1 MLTPAP
7 TPTFIGAFPV
17 ILGVFFMVN
26 ARTEIIDIMAPGSIP
41 KGNKDESFFQGVM
54 VHYMFILG
62 IALHAS
68 GVTNLA
74 LCLGFP
80 GELAMIPLF
89 TTVATMIL
97 FMAISRT
104 GIAGAPQFSFPPVPG
119 VVMLPTIL
127 ATLSY
132 NAYTNWASYGLTA
145 AETKLFAALN
155 VAPVV
160 ITQASARSAIRA
172 SSAPRTLVTPRPSDV
187 WALMKGKDTRCARAQ
202 GRSRGTGCA

>member
-1 MLTPAP
+1 MLTPAA

-41 KGNKDESFFQGVM
+41 KGNKDESYLLVM

-80 GELAMIPLF
+80 GALAMIPLF

-119 VVMLPTIL
+119 VVMAPTIL

-160 ITQASARSAIRA
+160 ITQALGAYQRSLGYSREQCA
-172 SSAPRTLVTPRPSDV
+172 
-187 WALMKGKDTRCARAQ
+187 KDFGHAKAK
-202 GRSRGTGCA
+202 

>member
-80 GELAMIPLF
+80 GPLAMIPMF
-89 TTVATMIL
+89 TTVAAMIL
-97 FMAISRT
+97 FMAIFRT

-132 NAYTNWASYGLTA
+132 NAYTNWASYGLRRGDEA
-145 AETKLFAALN
+145 LCRAECSARGHHAGSWRLPALTRLFA
-155 VAPVV
+155 
-160 ITQASARSAIRA
+160 RA
-172 SSAPRTLVTPRPSDV
+172 VR
-187 WALMKGKDTRCARAQ
+187 Q
-202 GRSRGTGCA
+202 GLWSRQGQVMSGL

>member
-26 ARTEIIDIMAPGSIP
+26 ARTEIVDIMAPGSIP

-89 TTVATMIL
+89 TTVAAMIL
-97 FMAISRT
+97 FMAIFRT

-160 ITQASARSAIRA
+160 ITQALGAYQRSLGYSREQCA
-172 SSAPRTLVTPRPSDV
+172 
-187 WALMKGKDTRCARAQ
+187 KDFGHAKAK
-202 GRSRGTGCA
+202 